1 MVEAVYEKLI
11 DALNARSTFL
21 APAVKCDE
29 FFALAAYLYS
39 PVEAEIACAMP
50 PGFATAREIAANI
63 PGSHPDQI
71 AGHLETMANKAVIHS
86 KEKNGETLYELL
98 PLFPGVMELQFYR
111 TGEDEFLGKLD
122 ILLAQYLKAM
132 RALLKSGAL
141 VTTGAPSPGRKVAIG
156 QEVYS
161 RSTIIP
167 YTEMK
172 ELIMENEYIG
182 TAVCHCRHVGEQ
194 WGKPCSKPMDNCMI
208 FGTSAKFTIEKGLTS
223 RLTTEQALQVLD
235 EAEKAGLIHQY
246 GDTPDHYSNILCNC
260 CSCHCIALK
269 GYNKSPVP
277 SEAVI
282 ARYLV
287 KIDDEA
293 CTICEACLERCQMGA
308 LKMDGGKLSRDESRC
323 IGCGLCMYVCPT
335 EALTLDKRPAGK
347 IPLKKC

>member
-11 DALNARSTFL
+11 DALNSRSTFL

-63 PGSHPDQI
+63 PGSHPEKI
-71 AGHLETMANKAVIHS
+71 AGQLETMVNKAVIHS
-86 KEKNGETLYELL
+86 REEKGETLYELL

-132 RALLKSGAL
+132 RVLLKSGAR
-141 VTTGAPSPGRKVAIG
+141 VTTGVSSPGRKVAIG

-172 ELIMENEYIG
+172 ELIMQNEYIG
-182 TAVCHCRHVGEQ
+182 TAVCHCRHLGEQ
-194 WGKPCSKPMDNCMI
+194 WGRPCSKPMDNCMI
-208 FGTSAKFTIEKGLTS
+208 FGTSAKFTIERGLTKH
-223 RLTTEQALQVLD
+223 LTSEQALQVLD

-246 GDTPDHYSNILCNC
+246 ADSPDHYSNILCNC

-277 SEAVI
+277 SQAVI

-287 KIDDEA
+287 KVDDEA
-293 CTICEACLERCQMGA
+293 CTACEACLERCQMGA
-308 LKMDGGKLSRDESRC
+308 LKMGDGKLKRDEQRC